1 MSRREG
7 GRRRLPEGDGE
18 GGAGDVEFEEEEG
31 SGDEAGSAVEDAEG
45 VTGRDFALAFE
56 RSIHGFS
63 GGIRGTVYCAIA
75 LRDMSHRLGA
85 QTPTRTRQ
93 AATRRLALQ
102 RSERCQTELRAL
114 RRLRARRSSTYRS

>member
-7 GRRRLPEGDGE
+7 GRRRFSEGEGE
-18 GGAGDVEFEEEEG
+18 GGVGEDEFEGEGEEPD
-31 SGDEAGSAVEDAEG
+31 SVVEDAEG
-45 VTGRDFALAFE
+45 VTGRDFDLTFE

-102 RSERCQTELRAL
+102 DQNGVRQS
-114 RRLRARRSSTYRS
+114 